1 MKEATPGRSWSA
13 ADLELLDALKKTE
26 EALPADAPR
35 ALLSVRLS
43 VLSSNTTSP
52 VRQELDLRMLA
63 GDRGYRVAGVA
74 SDLHVSATKVPPWRR
89 KELGEWLNNRVPEFD
104 ALLFW
109 QLDRLIRSS
118 ADLSVMIDWCDR
130 HGKNLVS
137 RNDPI
142 DLATESGRELV
153 RLMGS
158 VAEIEGT
165 RGSVRAASLWRYSR
179 SQESWLVGKPAYGF
193 TVVAEGGRSRL
204 AVRPEA
210 AKALRWARR
219 MALRGVSARRM
230 AVCLRRSGLMSDGLT
245 TATLLRRLRNPAL
258 LGHRVEEDKT
268 CEGRRSRSVLD
279 ASGKPIR
286 VAPAIFTDEEFA
298 GLQEAL
304 DRRAKRQPPRR
315 RGGTTQFAGVLVCAD
330 CSSNMTVQTTRN
342 KGRVYAYLR
351 CARCRNGG
359 MGAPDPE
366 SVYRRLAEDV
376 LKALGELPV
385 QTRRYVPA
393 TGSAQGSRSRWE
405 VVGQGRNHRQ
415 LWEEGGRE
423 AMAEDLLRAGVTC
436 AVRRTRA
443 RGTRAPSMD
452 LELRV
457 PADAPARLVVRAEEF
472 PSTP

>member
-1 MKEATPGRSWSA
+1 
-13 ADLELLDALKKTE
+13 
-26 EALPADAPR
+26 
-35 ALLSVRLS
+35 
-43 VLSSNTTSP
+43 
-52 VRQELDLRMLA
+52 
-63 GDRGYRVAGVA
+63 
-74 SDLHVSATKVPPWRR
+74 
-89 KELGEWLNNRVPEFD
+89 
-104 ALLFW
+104 
-109 QLDRLIRSS
+109 
-118 ADLSVMIDWCDR
+118 
-130 HGKNLVS
+130 
-137 RNDPI
+137 
-142 DLATESGRELV
+142 
-153 RLMGS
+153 
-158 VAEIEGT
+158 
-165 RGSVRAASLWRYSR
+165 
-179 SQESWLVGKPAYGF
+179 
-193 TVVAEGGRSRL
+193 
-204 AVRPEA
+204 
-210 AKALRWARR
+210 
-219 MALRGVSARRM
+219 M

-304 DRRAKRQPPRR
+304 DRRAKRQPPRP

-330 CSSNMTVQTTRN
+330 CSGNMTVQTTRN
-342 KGRVYAYLR
+342 KGRVYTYLR

-443 RGTRAPSMD
+443 RGTRAPSVD